1 MIVGLAAKGL
11 ARLQDPR
18 AIDDLIATG
27 RRVGGLGRYSIGLSL
42 LYFPDPRAQT
52 VAEEFI
58 KDKKMLE
65 QDRKEMQTKGVMGL
79 FPY

>member
-1 MIVGLAAKGL
+1 MIVGVAAKGL

-27 RRVGGLGRYSIGLSL
+27 RLVGGLGRYSIGLSL
-42 LYFPDPRAQT
+42 LYFPASRAQKA
-52 VAEEFI
+52 AEEFI
-58 KDKKMLE
+58 KNKKKLE
-65 QDRKEMQTKGVMGL
+65 QDRKEMQTKGVRSL